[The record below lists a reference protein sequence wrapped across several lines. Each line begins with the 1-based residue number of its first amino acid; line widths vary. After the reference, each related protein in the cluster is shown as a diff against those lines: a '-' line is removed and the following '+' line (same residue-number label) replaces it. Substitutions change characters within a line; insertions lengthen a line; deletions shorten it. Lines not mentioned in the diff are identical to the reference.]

1 MRYGSVCSGVE
12 AATMAW
18 HPLGWKAQWF
28 SEIEPFPSA
37 VLQHH
42 YPEVPNLG
50 DMTLIHSNP
59 IFNETTIDVL
69 VGGTPC
75 QSFSVAGLRKGME
88 DPRGNLALEFCR
100 IAHKAKPKWI
110 VWENVPGVLSS
121 NGGKDFASLLGALG
135 ELGYGFA
142 YRILDAQHFGV
153 PQRRRRIFLVGY
165 LGDWRPAAAVLFE
178 SESLCR
184 NIAESRSK
192 REKVTRAIEGGSTTY
207 RKSSRA
213 TTKDGLE
220 TWVEDDVS
228 NTLNCFD
235 VGDVRSTVSVVEKY
249 SYAGNKESEIAAC
262 LQTSCNDYSRA
273 DGFNTVLEV
282 IQKDVYENHPND
294 SRVKEMGDISSTV
307 TSRWGTGGGNT
318 PIVSET
324 SALCFKVRGGVSENS
339 GSQGGVPGKSAGKG
353 YLGSEEKSF
362 TIATSPDQ
370 WLLEYRK
377 QNSVFALAE
386 NTIGRQ
392 PLNGGNGD
400 GFTEGGPMYTL
411 NATGVHGVAVD
422 MYNMSINE
430 KTSQTLSSSAS
441 DINHTGGT
449 ITNARV
455 RRLTPV
461 EYERLQGFPDNF
473 TNIPYRNKPESPD
486 GPRYKALG
494 NSMAV
499 PVMAW
504 IGNRIQEVQNIINQ
518 QNNVEK

>member
-100 IAHKAKPKWI
+100 IANKAKPQWI

-153 PQRRRRIFLVGY
+153 PQRRRRIFVVGY

-184 NIAESRSK
+184 HIAESRGK
-192 REKVTRAIEGGSTTY
+192 REKITRSIEGGPATY

-235 VGDVRSTVSVVEKY
+235 VGDVRSTVSVVEPD
-249 SYAGNKESEIAAC
+249 SWRDGGQTAASLTTRC
-262 LQTSCNDYSRA
+262 HDQYMPDKGHFSA
-273 DGFNTVLEV
+273 V

-294 SRVKEMGDISSTV
+294 SRVKEMGETSSTV

-324 SALCFKVRGGVSENS
+324 TALCFKIRGGVAENS
-339 GSQGGVPGKSAGKG
+339 GKQGGVPGKSAGKG
-353 YLGSEEKSF
+353 YLGSEEKAF

-370 WLLEYRK
+370 WLFEDKKTIVLDRASFNQG
-377 QNSVFALAE
+377 QNAQYEPKIEESETSPTLVAKGPHAVF
-386 NTIGRQ
+386 
-392 PLNGGNGD
+392 P
-400 GFTEGGPMYTL
+400 
-411 NATGVHGVAVD
+411 VAVD
-422 MYNMSINE
+422 MYNMSVNDR
-430 KTSQTLSSSAS
+430 TSQTISSSAS
-441 DINHTGGT
+441 DINHTGDT
-449 ITNARV
+449 IQNSGV

-461 EYERLQGFPDNF
+461 ECERLQGFPDNF
-473 TNIPYRNKPESPD
+473 SNIPYRKKEESPD
-486 GPRYKALG
+486 GPRYKAMG

-504 IGNRIQEVQNIINQ
+504 IGGRIQEVQNIINE
-518 QNNVEK
+518 QNDVNKK